1 MCRTLFAQ
9 GSHDIAIGEDQCALA
24 KRTGVSCIQRNSVP
38 LNNAAR
44 RQQGLPEDPNEPR
57 GAGYDDYLFDQMMQA
72 MTGETDPA
80 KQETVV
86 ERRMRKPFSGRSLY
100 GGKVDQ

>member
-9 GSHDIAIGEDQCALA
+9 GSHDIAIGEVPCALA

-44 RQQGLPEDPNEPR
+44 RAQGLPEDPNEPK
-57 GAGYDDYLFDQMMQA
+57 GNASAADHMDYAFEQAVIA

-80 KQETVV
+80 KQDAAL
-86 ERRMRKPFSGRSLY
+86 MRKLFP
-100 GGKVDQ
+100 